1 MNKLKKIIH
10 IKKKIVIFS
19 VGRSDLSIL
28 NNLITKID
36 KHPKL
41 NLDLVICGAHYSYKF
56 GMFKN
61 EFKLNKNNIHYFKI
75 KYQASENQ
83 DILNYFTK
91 HLYFSNKL
99 FNKKKYDAAIIMGD
113 RYEMLAVAIACLN
126 YQIPIMHFC
135 GGSIT
140 SGSLDNI
147 YRYCISKIAKAH
159 FVETQN
165 HKKNLNNFGILKN
178 IFIVGAPALENFK
191 KNLITKKQ
199 LEKKFKINL
208 DKNYMICTFHPET
221 TATKKENINKLIELI
236 KFLNGSKYFIVFTYP
251 NADQG
256 FKNFIS
262 IIKKKLNLKNVLLTK
277 NLGRINYYSFLKH
290 SNLIIG
296 NSSSGII
303 ESASFKK
310 PTINLGNRQKER
322 YCMKNVIHS
331 DFDHKKI
338 KKAFARSQSKK
349 FLASIKKIKN
359 KYEKKNTSANSIKI
373 INKILKN
380 D

>member
-28 NNLITKID
+28 NNLITRID

-61 EFKLNKNNIHYFKI
+61 EFKLNKNNIYYFKI
-75 KYQASENQ
+75 KYQASENH

-91 HLYFSNKL
+91 HLYFCNKL

-113 RYEMLAVAIACLN
+113 RYEMHAVAIACLN

-147 YRYCISKIAKAH
+147 YRYCISKMATAH

-165 HKKNLNNFGILKN
+165 HKKNLNDFGIFKK

-208 DKNYMICTFHPET
+208 NKNYMICTFHPET

-236 KFLNGSKYFIVFTYP
+236 KFLNESTYFKVFTYP

-256 FKNFIS
+256 FVNFIS
-262 IIKKKLNLKNVLLTK
+262 IIKKKLNMKNVLLTK

-303 ESASFKK
+303 EGASFKK
-310 PTINLGNRQKER
+310 PVLNLGNRQKNR
-322 YCMKNVIHS
+322 YHMRNVIHS
-331 DFDHKKI
+331 AFDQKQIEKNFKI
-338 KKAFARSQSKK
+338 SQSDK
-349 FLASIKKIKN
+349 FLRSIKNIKN
-359 KYEKKNTSANSIKI
+359 EYEVQNTSLKSLKI
-373 INKILKN
+373 IEKLLK
-380 D
+380 

>member
-1 MNKLKKIIH
+1 MNKLKKNIH
-10 IKKKIVIFS
+10 IKKKIVVFS

-36 KHPKL
+36 EHPKL
-41 NLDLVICGAHYSYKF
+41 NLDLVICGAHYSNKF

-61 EFKLNKNNIHYFKI
+61 EFKLNRNNIHYFKI

-99 FNKKKYDAAIIMGD
+99 FNKKKYDAAVVMGD

-140 SGSLDNI
+140 SGSLDNV
-147 YRYCISKIAKAH
+147 YRYCISKMAKAH

-165 HKKNLNNFGILKN
+165 HKKNLNDFGIWKN

-236 KFLNGSKYFIVFTYP
+236 KFLNGSKYFKVFTYP

-256 FKNFIS
+256 FENFIS
-262 IIKKKLNLKNVLLTK
+262 IIKKKLNMKNVLLTK

-303 ESASFKK
+303 EGASFKK
-310 PTINLGNRQKER
+310 PVLNLGNRQKNR
-322 YCMKNVIHS
+322 YHMRNVIHS
-331 DFDHKKI
+331 AFDQKQIEKNFKI
-338 KKAFARSQSKK
+338 SQSNK
-349 FLASIKKIKN
+349 FVRSIKNIKN
-359 KYEKKNTSANSIKI
+359 EYEVKNTSLKSLKI
-373 INKILKN
+373 IEKLLK
-380 D
+380 